1 MMKKSKYLSKK
12 DIENEATLFL
22 NQYYPI
28 SLIKPSILNLEDII
42 ESKLNLKLEYQQLD
56 EKGNVLGMTVF
67 KTGYLPVISEN
78 QEIEKIV
85 AQQGTII
92 LNSILADDIKQQNRY
107 QFTLAHEIGHW
118 ILQRKELLYDENQ
131 TSLFDT
137 IQDLSEKDSIK
148 CLNRSVNPEYN
159 TLITD
164 LDWLEWQA
172 NYFASAILMPKIIF
186 LKELSK
192 LNFCTEENRILE
204 LSKIFGVSKQAVRNR
219 INSLQNKDKLNNQI
233 EF

>member
-1 MMKKSKYLSKK
+1 MKKSKYLSKK

-22 NQYYPI
+22 NQYSPI

-67 KTGYLPVISEN
+67 KTGYLPVINEN

-131 TSLFDT
+131 ISLFDT
-137 IQDLSEKDSIK
+137 IQDLSEKDSIQ
-148 CLNRSVNPEYN
+148 CLNRFVNPEYN

-192 LNFCTEENRILE
+192 LDFCTEENRILE